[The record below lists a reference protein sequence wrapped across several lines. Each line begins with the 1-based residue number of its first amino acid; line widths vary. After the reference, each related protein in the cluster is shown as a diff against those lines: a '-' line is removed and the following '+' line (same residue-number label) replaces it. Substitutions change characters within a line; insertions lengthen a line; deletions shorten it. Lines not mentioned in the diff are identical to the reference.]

1 MILTTNLKK
10 KAGSKDR
17 KNELRISNFDQSLK
31 NYPVKCFF
39 LHIKSSEIIAI
50 TVIFLRLKAET
61 IQR

>member
-17 KNELRISNFDQSLK
+17 KNELRITNFDQSLK
-31 NYPVKCFF
+31 NYPVKFF